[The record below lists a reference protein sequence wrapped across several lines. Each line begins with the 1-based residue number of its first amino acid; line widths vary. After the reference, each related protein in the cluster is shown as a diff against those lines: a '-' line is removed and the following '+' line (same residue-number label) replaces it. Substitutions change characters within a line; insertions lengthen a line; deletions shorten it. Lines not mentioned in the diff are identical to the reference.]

1 MLPRVVPFRNTG
13 ERVMQYDLLRAKQTR
28 ACATIISRGATSND
42 VGEIGEPEVGVRVQ
56 LRPGPLH
63 AVLDV
68 GSSRLGGQA
77 AGRQRPTAGQQRTTT
92 TTAALHAPAQD
103 RWY

>member
-1 MLPRVVPFRNTG
+1 MAGQPQVVLRVHGGHGGDG
-13 ERVMQYDLLRAKQTR
+13 EGNEETFPSAPPSFT
-28 ACATIISRGATSND
+28 GATSD
-42 VGEIGEPEVGVRVQ
+42 DIGEIGEPEVGVRVQ

-77 AGRQRPTAGQQRTTT
+77 AGRQRPTAGQRRTATA
-92 TTAALHAPAQD
+92 TAALHAPAQD